1 MKDKKVK
8 DTITSAK
15 ELDAERRVRLLKQ
28 IEEKKT
34 ALAELKDGKLDT
46 ELLDSLL
53 DDVRLHEQPTVELIV
68 PLEEIIKTYELGAFS
83 ILRCKYCYVWKM
95 VNYRAVVWPTYNFDL
110 SNGGGALYSTL
121 TEFCDLA
128 DKKEAGEL
136 TEDESRAY
144 DIGLMLLTTAFSLP
158 TMMFTDTRFS
168 INVHKYIMDE
178 YKAALERSM
187 SRLNE
192 ETAEDIAAN
201 QAFESMMREDAAA
214 KEDAGNKD

>member
-1 MKDKKVK
+1 MKDSKVK
-8 DTITSAK
+8 DIFANAK
-15 ELDAERRVRLLKQ
+15 ELDAERRIKLLKQ
-28 IEEKKT
+28 IEEKKS
-34 ALAELKDGKLDT
+34 ALAELKGGKLDT

-53 DDVRLHEQPTVELIV
+53 DDVRLHEQPAVEVIV
-68 PLEEIIKTYELGAFS
+68 PLEEVIKTYELGAFS

-95 VNYRAVVWPTYNFDL
+95 VNYRAVVWPTYNYDL

-128 DKKEAGEL
+128 DKKEAGGL

-144 DIGLMLLTTAFSLP
+144 DIALMQLTTAFSLP

-168 INVHKYIMDE
+168 VNVYKYIMDE
-178 YKAALERSM
+178 YKAALVRSM

-192 ETAEDIAAN
+192 ETAEGIAAN

>member
-1 MKDKKVK
+1 MQKMQ
-8 DTITSAK
+8 
-15 ELDAERRVRLLKQ
+15 AERRSGLEKS
-28 IEEKKT
+28 ISEKKA

-46 ELLDSLL
+46 EILDSLL
-53 DDVRLHEQPTVELIV
+53 DDVRLHEQPAVEVIV

-95 VNYRAVVWPTYNFDL
+95 VNYRAVVWPTYNYDL

-128 DKKEAGEL
+128 DKKETEGL

-144 DIGLMLLTTAFSLP
+144 DLALMLLTTAFSLP

-201 QAFESMMREDAAA
+201 QAFESMMREEAEAR
-214 KEDAGNKD
+214 KLAGK

>member
-1 MKDKKVK
+1 MKDMKVN
-8 DTITSAK
+8 DPIIAAK
-15 ELDAERRVRLLKQ
+15 ELDAERRFRLLKR
-28 IEEKKT
+28 IEEKKV

-46 ELLDSLL
+46 GLLDSLL
-53 DDVRLHEQPTVELIV
+53 DDVRLHEQPAVEVIV

-95 VNYRAVVWPTYNFDL
+95 VNYRAIVWPTYNFDL

-128 DKKEAGEL
+128 DKKDSKGL
-136 TEDESRAY
+136 TEEEQNAY
-144 DIGLMLLTTAFSLP
+144 NIALMFLTTAFSLP

-168 INVHKYIMDE
+168 VNVYKYIMDE

>member
-1 MKDKKVK
+1 MKDSKVK
-8 DTITSAK
+8 DIFANAK
-15 ELDAERRVRLLKQ
+15 ELDAERRIKLLKQ
-28 IEEKKT
+28 IEEKKS

-53 DDVRLHEQPTVELIV
+53 DDVRLHEQPAVEVIV
-68 PLEEIIKTYELGAFS
+68 PLEEVIKTYELGAFS

-95 VNYRAVVWPTYNFDL
+95 VNYRAVVWPTYNYDL

-144 DIGLMLLTTAFSLP
+144 DIALMLLTTAFSLP

-168 INVHKYIMDE
+168 VNVYKYIMDE

>member
-28 IEEKKT
+28 IEEKKA

-46 ELLDSLL
+46 GLLDSLL
-53 DDVRLHEQPTVELIV
+53 DDVRLHERPTVEVMV
-68 PLEEIIKTYELGAFS
+68 PLEEVIKTYELGAFS

-128 DKKEAGEL
+128 DKKEAGGL
-136 TEDESRAY
+136 SEDETRAY
-144 DIGLMLLTTAFSLP
+144 DIALKLLTTAFSLP

-168 INVHKYIMDE
+168 VNVYKYIMDE

-192 ETAEDIAAN
+192 ETVEDTAAN

>member
-1 MKDKKVK
+1 MKDSKVNFANAKKF
-8 DTITSAK
+8 
-15 ELDAERRVRLLKQ
+15 DAERRIKLLKQ
-28 IEEKKT
+28 IEEKKG
-34 ALAELKDGKLDT
+34 ALAELKDGKLDIG
-46 ELLDSLL
+46 LLDSLL
-53 DDVRLHEQPTVELIV
+53 DDVRLHERPTVEVMV
-68 PLEEIIKTYELGAFS
+68 PLEEIMKEYELGVFS

-128 DKKEAGEL
+128 DKKETGGL
-136 TEDESRAY
+136 SEDETRAY
-144 DIGLMLLTTAFSLP
+144 DIALMLLTTAFSLP

-168 INVHKYIMDE
+168 VKVYKYIMDE

-201 QAFESMMREDAAA
+201 QAFESMMREDKAA
-214 KEDAGNKD
+214 KEDSGNKD

>member
-1 MKDKKVK
+1 MEKKTS
-8 DTITSAK
+8 TIGMVSEMQK
-15 ELDAERRVRLLKQ
+15 MQAERRSGLEKS
-28 IEEKKT
+28 ISEKKA

-46 ELLDSLL
+46 EILDSLL
-53 DDVRLHEQPTVELIV
+53 DDVRLHEQPAVEVIV

-95 VNYRAVVWPTYNFDL
+95 VNYRAVVWPTYNYDL

-128 DKKEAGEL
+128 DKKETEGL

-144 DIGLMLLTTAFSLP
+144 DLALMLLTTAFSLP

-201 QAFESMMREDAAA
+201 QAFESMMREEAEAR
-214 KEDAGNKD
+214 KLAGK

>member
-8 DTITSAK
+8 DTIASAK
-15 ELDAERRVRLLKQ
+15 ELAAERRVRLLKQ
-28 IEEKKT
+28 IEEKKA

-68 PLEEIIKTYELGAFS
+68 PIEEVIKTYELGAFS

-95 VNYRAVVWPTYNFDL
+95 VNYRAVVWPTYNYDL

-144 DIGLMLLTTAFSLP
+144 DIALMLLTAAFSLP

-168 INVHKYIMDE
+168 INVYKYIMDE

>member
-1 MKDKKVK
+1 MKENKVK
-8 DTITSAK
+8 DTITGAK
-15 ELDAERRVRLLKQ
+15 ELDAERRIRLLKQ
-28 IEEKKT
+28 IEEKKS

-46 ELLDSLL
+46 GLLDSLL
-53 DDVRLHEQPTVELIV
+53 DDVRLHERPTVEVMV
-68 PLEEIIKTYELGAFS
+68 PLEDVIKTYELGAFT
-83 ILRCKYCYVWKM
+83 ILRCRHYFVWKT
-95 VNYRAVVWPTYNFDL
+95 VNYRAIVWPTYNYDL

-128 DKKEAGEL
+128 DKKEAGGL

-144 DIGLMLLTTAFSLP
+144 DIALRLLTTAFSLP
-158 TMMFTDTRFS
+158 TMMFTDMRFS
-168 INVHKYIMDE
+168 VNVYKYIMDE

-192 ETAEDIAAN
+192 EAAEDIAAN

>member
-95 VNYRAVVWPTYNFDL
+95 VNYRAVVCPTYNFDL

>member
-1 MKDKKVK
+1 MKDNKVK
-8 DTITSAK
+8 DTITGAK
-15 ELDAERRVRLLKQ
+15 DLDAERRVRLLKQ
-28 IEEKKT
+28 IEEKKA

-46 ELLDSLL
+46 GLLDSLL
-53 DDVRLHEQPTVELIV
+53 DDVRLHEQPAVEVIV
-68 PLEEIIKTYELGAFS
+68 PLEEVIKTYELGAFS

-95 VNYRAVVWPTYNFDL
+95 VNYRAVVWPTYNYDL

-128 DKKEAGEL
+128 DKKEAGGL

-144 DIGLMLLTTAFSLP
+144 ALALMLLTTAFSLP

-168 INVHKYIMDE
+168 VNVYKYIMDE

>member
-28 IEEKKT
+28 IEEKKA

-53 DDVRLHEQPTVELIV
+53 DDVRLHERPTVEVIV
-68 PLEEIIKTYELGAFS
+68 PLDDVVKEYSMGAFS

-128 DKKEAGEL
+128 DKKEAGGL

-144 DIGLMLLTTAFSLP
+144 DIALMLLTTAFSLP

-168 INVHKYIMDE
+168 VNVYKYIMDE

-214 KEDAGNKD
+214 KEDSGNKG